1 MAPHV
6 DGAGTKQQRGI
17 ETRMALLEA
26 SGRVFSRLT
35 YDQAKLKDIS
45 DEANASQ
52 GSIYFHF
59 GNKYDIAEAVL
70 NVQQERMA
78 TTLEAELSLGRT
90 GYDTILHM
98 LVKLATLMATD
109 PLVQAGLQL
118 VDSLPEELRDRG
130 HDSYVRWQERTQMLV
145 EQGVRDGS
153 ITSTETPAL
162 LAEIITALYVG
173 GQMMSGMADRW
184 TSLPARMERSLPF
197 VRMLLRPE
205 S

>member
-153 ITSTETPAL
+153 ITSTETPEL

-205 S
+205 N

>member
-153 ITSTETPAL
+153 ITSTETPEL

>member
-90 GYDTILHM
+90 GHDTILHM

-153 ITSTETPAL
+153 ITSTESPEL

-197 VRMLLRPE
+197 VRMLLRPPN
-205 S
+205 